1 MIIRDIEKA
10 LQQPNCNHWRYNSLT
25 LSKQAL
31 VHACRHIKHEN
42 EECQVLQFGGGDSA
56 LFWKALGDLELLRV
70 HVTIVEHHPIRAKE
84 ITESLGDVPHVALVT
99 SSLKQL
105 SEEEWNKV
113 FDNPAESRSLW
124 PAIGQRV
131 PENQFDHFSIQ
142 NAFYADLDQLSL
154 SGHSVDVMVV
164 DGPHGNGRSLAYPLF
179 VATLKPDAL
188 ILVDDFDH
196 YPFLAHL
203 GKIYHYEELF
213 REIAGNRRW
222 VLVRL
227 QGTKNITKSMR

>member
-1 MIIRDIEKA
+1 MIIRD
-10 LQQPNCNHWRYNSLT
+10 
-25 LSKQAL
+25 
-31 VHACRHIKHEN
+31 
-42 EECQVLQFGGGDSA
+42 
-56 LFWKALGDLELLRV
+56 
-70 HVTIVEHHPIRAKE
+70 
-84 ITESLGDVPHVALVT
+84 
-99 SSLKQL
+99 
-105 SEEEWNKV
+105 
-113 FDNPAESRSLW
+113 SLW

-131 PENQFDHFSIQ
+131 PENQFDHFSIR

-179 VATLKPDAL
+179 VDTLKPDAL
-188 ILVDDFDH
+188 VLVDDFDH

-213 REIAGNRRW
+213 REIVGNRRW

-227 QGTKNITKSMR
+227 QG